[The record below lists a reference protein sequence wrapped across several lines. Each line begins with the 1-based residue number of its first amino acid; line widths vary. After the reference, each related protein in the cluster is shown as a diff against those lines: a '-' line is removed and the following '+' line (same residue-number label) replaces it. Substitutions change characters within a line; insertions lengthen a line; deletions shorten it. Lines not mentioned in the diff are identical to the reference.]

1 MNDAMRPAGRFLAG
15 LALCAL
21 AVLAFW
27 DVPRSGPTASD
38 DLTYE
43 RAVLEGR
50 IGAFSAELAAGSGRF
65 HHYLHVGLTSLAY
78 RMDSPPLR
86 RAVALAGFLG
96 VIIALAAL
104 AARLSRRPELGLL
117 VATLALG
124 LYQDNW
130 HHNILTAYPFVFD
143 SGMLCLLTAAYALVR
158 RAETGRTGWLVVA
171 NLALFLSFAHFEAFV
186 AYVPVLAGL
195 VWLTTPGG
203 SRQRLRAL
211 VPAFAVLPVYAAVY
225 LGYRLTHPSQYAGN
239 ALDLTSPAAILKTA
253 WAYSRPALPLGGFA
267 FNLEYVN
274 RFPQFSKA
282 YVLSFGQYLSE
293 LAANLSLL
301 APAWVALALLAGG
314 LTAYCLD
321 RAARSRLPWLAW
333 LLCAFAVVC
342 PNALIAL
349 SPKYQE
355 PAASGLAWYVTTT
368 FSFYAVAVLL
378 ALGGLALAG
387 RLPAKPRRML
397 AVGLGLAVGLTAL
410 VNASVN
416 ASVRDSKIAAGA
428 RWRVAALACQSRLI
442 AGLPEGARL
451 IAPDLFAAVNTELVG
466 PDYWPAY
473 FRAHAGRGL
482 TVASGLEQADPE
494 KAPVY
499 VLRRLSGLL
508 DRDTALVLARVT
520 GLGPAPAD
528 PYAAAPDAPTLL
540 AGQAVVAMDAANRFY
555 DLVFR
560 DASGWRIA
568 PLAVGGGRFSR
579 TDITGDRLS
588 PASMARLPARGL
600 TTGEAAP
607 VFLRFGQGF
616 SAPERSVTGDVA
628 WAGDTAELTLVND
641 TPAVARVTLTA
652 TAAASAPVTVAIAG
666 APLPGGA
673 TIDCSALVTP
683 LSLPLALP
691 PGRHVLTLRSL
702 PPTGAEKR
710 FGFIDARLVPQV
722 PAP

>member
-43 RAVLEGR
+43 RAVLDGR

-86 RAVALAGFLG
+86 RAAALAGFLG
-96 VIIALAAL
+96 VIATLAAL

-117 VATLALG
+117 VATLALS

-130 HHNILTAYPFVFD
+130 HHNILTAYPLVFD
-143 SGMLCLLTAAYALVR
+143 SGMLCLLFAAYALVR

-195 VWLTTPGG
+195 VWLTARGG
-203 SRQRLRAL
+203 ARQRARAL
-211 VPAFAVLPVYAAVY
+211 VPAFAVLPAYAAVY
-225 LGYRLTHPSQYAGN
+225 LGYRLAHPSQYAGN

-274 RFPQFSKA
+274 RFPQFAKA

-301 APAWVALALLAGG
+301 APAWVALGLLAGG
-314 LTAYCLD
+314 LTSYCLD
-321 RAARSRLPWLAW
+321 RAVRARLPWLAW
-333 LLCAFAVVC
+333 VLCAFAVVC

-378 ALGGLALAG
+378 ALAALVLAG
-387 RLPAKPRRML
+387 RLSDRPRRVVAAL
-397 AVGLGLAVGLTAL
+397 LGLVVGLAAL

-416 ASVRDSKIAAGA
+416 AWVRDSKIAAGA

-451 IAPDLFAAVNTELVG
+451 VAPDLFTAVNTELVG

-482 TVASGLEQADPE
+482 TVASELGEADPG
-494 KAPVY
+494 KTPVY

-528 PYAAAPDAPTLL
+528 PYAAAPDTPNLL
-540 AGQAVVAMDAANRFY
+540 ADQAVVAMDAANRFY

-560 DASGWRIA
+560 DASGWRVI
-568 PLAVGGGRFSR
+568 PLAVGGGRYSR
-579 TDITGDRLS
+579 TDIAGNGLS
-588 PASMARLPARGL
+588 PASMARLAARSL
-600 TTGEAAP
+600 ATGEAAP
-607 VFLRFGQGF
+607 VVLRFGPGF
-616 SAPERSVTGDVA
+616 SAPERSVTGDMV
-628 WAGDTAELTLVND
+628 WAGDTAELALVNN
-641 TPAVARVTLTA
+641 TSEAVRVTLAA
-652 TAAASAPVTVAIAG
+652 TVAAPAPVTVNIDG
-666 APLPGGA
+666 TPLPEGA

-683 LSLPLALP
+683 LSFALTLP
-691 PGRHVLTLRSL
+691 PGRHVLTLRAL

-710 FGFIDARLVPQV
+710 LGLIDARCVPKS

>member
-560 DASGWRIA
+560 DASGRRRRPVFA
-568 PLAVGGGRFSR
+568 HRHHGRPAFAGLHGQASGPRPDHGRGRPGVPAFRSGFFRPRTVRHRRRSLGRRHGRTDPGQRHPGRGPGDAYGHGGGLRAGHGGHCRRAAAGRRNHRLFRPGHAPIPAAGPAAGPPRPDPSQPAA
-579 TDITGDRLS
+579 DRRGKTLRLHRRPPR
-588 PASMARLPARGL
+588 PASAR
-600 TTGEAAP
+600 
-607 VFLRFGQGF
+607 
-616 SAPERSVTGDVA
+616 
-628 WAGDTAELTLVND
+628 
-641 TPAVARVTLTA
+641 
-652 TAAASAPVTVAIAG
+652 
-666 APLPGGA
+666 
-673 TIDCSALVTP
+673 ALTP
-683 LSLPLALP
+683 LLL
-691 PGRHVLTLRSL
+691 
-702 PPTGAEKR
+702 E
-710 FGFIDARLVPQV
+710 
-722 PAP
+722 

>member
-1 MNDAMRPAGRFLAG
+1 MNDAMQPAGRFLAG

-43 RAVLEGR
+43 QAVLEGR

-78 RMDSPPLR
+78 RMDSPALR
-86 RAVALAGFLG
+86 RSVALTVFLG
-96 VIIALAAL
+96 VIAALAAL
-104 AARLSRRPELGLL
+104 AARLSRRPELGVL
-117 VATLALG
+117 VAALAMG

-143 SGMLCLLTAAYALVR
+143 SGMLCLLVAGYTLVR
-158 RAETGRTGWLVVA
+158 RAETGRTGWLIAA

-186 AYVPVLAGL
+186 AYVPVLVGL
-195 VWLTTPGG
+195 VWLTARGG
-203 SRQRLRAL
+203 ARERLRAL
-211 VPAFAVLPVYAAVY
+211 VPAFAVLPAYAAVY
-225 LGYRLTHPSQYAGN
+225 LGYRLAHPSQYAGN
-239 ALDLTSPAAILKTA
+239 ALALSSPAAILKTA
-253 WAYSRPALPLGGFA
+253 WAYSLPALPLGGFA

-282 YVLSFGQYLSE
+282 YILSFGQYLSE
-293 LAANLSLL
+293 LATNLSLL
-301 APAWVALALLAGG
+301 SPAWVALALLAGG
-314 LTAYCLD
+314 LTAYCLN
-321 RAARSRLPWLAW
+321 RAARARVPWLAW
-333 LLCAFAVVC
+333 LLCAYAVVC

-378 ALGGLALAG
+378 ALAALALAG
-387 RLPAKPRRML
+387 RLSDTPRRIVAAL
-397 AVGLGLAVGLTAL
+397 LGLAVGLTAL

-428 RWRVAALACQSRLI
+428 RWRVASLACRSRLI

-451 IAPDLFAAVNTELVG
+451 VAPDLFTAVNTELVG

-482 TVASGLEQADPE
+482 TVASGLGEADPA
-494 KAPVY
+494 KTPVY
-499 VLRRLSGLL
+499 LLRRLSAPL

-540 AGQAVVAMDAANRFY
+540 AGQAVVAMDGANRFY

-568 PLAVGGGRFSR
+568 PLTVGGGPFSR
-579 TDITGDRLS
+579 TDIKGDGLS
-588 PASMARLPARGL
+588 PASMARIAARSL

-607 VFLRFGQGF
+607 QFLRFGQGF

-628 WAGDTAELTLVND
+628 WAGDTAELALVNT
-641 TPAVARVTLTA
+641 TPAVVRVTLAA
-652 TAAASAPVTVAIAG
+652 TVAVPGPVTLAIDG
-666 APLPGGA
+666 ALLPTGA
-673 TIDCSALVTP
+673 TFDCSTLVTP
-683 LSLPLALP
+683 LSLALTLP
-691 PGRHVLTLRSL
+691 PGRHVLTLRAL
-702 PPTGAEKR
+702 PPTGVDKR
-710 FGFIDARLVPQV
+710 LGLIDARLVPAAA
-722 PAP
+722 AP

>member
-1 MNDAMRPAGRFLAG
+1 MNDAMRPTGRFLAG

-43 RAVLEGR
+43 QAVLEGR
-50 IGAFSAELAAGSGRF
+50 IGAFSAALAAGSGRF

-86 RAVALAGFLG
+86 RAAALAGFLG
-96 VIIALAAL
+96 VIAALAAL

-117 VATLALG
+117 VAALALS

-143 SGMLCLLTAAYALVR
+143 SGMLCLLGAGYALVR
-158 RAETGRTGWLVVA
+158 RSETGRAGWLVVA
-171 NLALFLSFAHFEAFV
+171 NLALFLAFCHFEAFV
-186 AYVPVLAGL
+186 ASVPILAGL
-195 VWLTTPGG
+195 VWLTAPGG
-203 SRQRLRAL
+203 ARDRLRAL

-225 LGYRLTHPSQYAGN
+225 LGYRLAHPSQYAGN

-274 RFPQFSKA
+274 RFPQFTKA

-301 APAWVALALLAGG
+301 SPAWVALALLAGG
-314 LTAYCLD
+314 LTYVCLD
-321 RAARSRLPWLAW
+321 RTARTRLPWLAW
-333 LLCAFAVVC
+333 LLCAYGVVC
-342 PNALIAL
+342 PNLLIAL

-378 ALGGLALAG
+378 ALGSLVLAG
-387 RLPAKPRRML
+387 RLPARTRRVL
-397 AVGLGLAVGLTAL
+397 AAGLGLAVGLAAL

-451 IAPDLFAAVNTELVG
+451 VAPDLFAAVNTELAG
-466 PDYWPAY
+466 PDYWQAY

-482 TVASGLEQADPE
+482 TVAPDLGQADPD
-494 KAPVY
+494 KTPVY
-499 VLRRLSGLL
+499 VLRRLSGPL

-528 PYAAAPDAPTLL
+528 PYAAAPDAPALL
-540 AGQAVVAMDAANRFY
+540 AGQAVVAMDAANRFF

-560 DASGWRIA
+560 DASGWRVA

-579 TDITGDRLS
+579 TDIEGDGLS
-588 PASMARLPARGL
+588 PASMARLPARSL
-600 TTGEAAP
+600 ATGEAAP
-607 VFLRFGQGF
+607 VILRFGQGF

-628 WAGDTAELTLVND
+628 WAGDTAELALVNS
-641 TPAVARVTLTA
+641 TSAVARVTLTA
-652 TAAASAPVTVAIAG
+652 TAAAPAPVTVAIDG
-666 APLPGGA
+666 ALLPDGA
-673 TIDCSALVTP
+673 TFDCSALVTP
-683 LSLPLALP
+683 LSLPLSLP
-691 PGRHVLTLRSL
+691 PGRHGLRLRAL
-702 PPTGAEKR
+702 PPSGAEKR
-710 FGFIDARLVPQV
+710 FGLIGARLIPQT

>member
-43 RAVLEGR
+43 QAVLEGR
-50 IGAFSAELAAGSGRF
+50 IGAFSAELAASSGRF

-86 RAVALAGFLG
+86 RAAALAGFLS

-104 AARLSRRPELGLL
+104 AARLSRRPEVGVL
-117 VATLALG
+117 VAALALG

-143 SGMLCLLTAAYALVR
+143 SGMLCLLAAGYALVR
-158 RAETGRTGWLVVA
+158 RAETGRTSWLVAA

-186 AYVPVLAGL
+186 AYIPVLAGL
-195 VWLTTPGG
+195 VWLTARGG
-203 SRQRLRAL
+203 ARERLRAMI
-211 VPAFAVLPVYAAVY
+211 PAFAVLPVYAAVY
-225 LGYRLTHPSQYAGN
+225 LGYRLGHPSQYAGN
-239 ALDLTSPAAILKTA
+239 ALDLTSPAAILKTV

-274 RFPQFSKA
+274 RFPQFAQA

-314 LTAYCLD
+314 LTYYCLD
-321 RAARSRLPWLAW
+321 RAARARVPWLAW
-333 LLCAFAVVC
+333 LLCAYAVVC
-342 PNALIAL
+342 PNLLIAL

-387 RLPAKPRRML
+387 RLQPGPRRVL
-397 AVGLGLAVGLTAL
+397 AAGLGLAVGLAAL

-451 IAPDLFAAVNTELVG
+451 VAPDLFTAVNTELVG

-482 TVASGLEQADPE
+482 TVASGLGEADPT
-494 KAPVY
+494 KTPVY
-499 VLRRLSGLL
+499 LLRRLSGLL

-520 GLGPAPAD
+520 ALGPAPAD

-540 AGQAVVAMDAANRFY
+540 AGQAVVAMDTANHFY

-560 DASGWRIA
+560 DASGWRVA

-579 TDITGDRLS
+579 TDIAGDGLS
-588 PASMARLPARGL
+588 PASMARLPARSL
-600 TTGEAAP
+600 ATGETAP
-607 VFLRFGQGF
+607 VVLRFSQAF

-628 WAGDTAELTLVND
+628 WAGDTAELTLVNA

-652 TAAASAPVTVAIAG
+652 TAAAPAPVTVAFGG
-666 APLPGGA
+666 APLPEGA

-683 LSLPLALP
+683 LSLALTLP
-691 PGRHVLTLRSL
+691 PGRHVLTLRAL
-702 PPTGAEKR
+702 PPTGAGKR
-710 FGFIDARLVPQV
+710 FGLIDARLVPQV